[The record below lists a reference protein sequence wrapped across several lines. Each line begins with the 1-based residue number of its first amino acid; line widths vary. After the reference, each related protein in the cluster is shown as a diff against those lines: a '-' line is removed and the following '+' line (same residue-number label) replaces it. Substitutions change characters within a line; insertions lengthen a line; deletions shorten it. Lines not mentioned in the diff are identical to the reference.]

1 MKTLSET
8 KALRDLQKL
17 KTTYQSLVKT
27 NYEHKAQDCQMC
39 PTKGAC
45 CLDAHFVNVHITK
58 LEAIAIAKT
67 LALLSEEKQLEI
79 YARAAET
86 VKKYDLK
93 TSGDTFLKTFAC
105 PLFEKGIGCLV
116 HSSAKPA
123 PCIQHACYENKAD
136 LPPDQ
141 LQENVE
147 NQIER
152 MNKRT
157 YGNAFTWLALP
168 VWLALVN
175 PFAENFKPKN
185 KLSTDEYR

>member
-1 MKTLSET
+1 MKTLSRT
-8 KALRDLQKL
+8 KALKELQKL
-17 KTTYQSLVKT
+17 KAAYQSFVKI
-27 NYEHKAQDCQMC
+27 NYEHKAQDCQTC

-58 LEAIAIAKT
+58 LEAVAIRQT
-67 LALLSEEKQLEI
+67 LETLSEEKQREI
-79 YARAAET
+79 YERAAET

-93 TSGDTFLKTFAC
+93 TSGDTFARTFAC
-105 PLFEKGIGCLV
+105 PLFEKGVGCLA
-116 HSSAKPA
+116 HFSAKPA

-152 MNKRT
+152 LNKRT
-157 YGNAFTWLALP
+157 YGNTFAWLALP
-168 VWLALVN
+168 VWLDLIN
-175 PFAENFKPKN
+175 PFAGNLKTKE
-185 KLSTDEYR
+185 KLSTDKHR

>member
-8 KALRDLQKL
+8 KALRELQKL
-17 KTTYQSLVKT
+17 KTAYQSLIKT
-27 NYEHKAQDCQMC
+27 KYEHKAQDCRTC

-58 LEAIAIAKT
+58 LEAVAIRKT
-67 LALLSEEKQLEI
+67 LENLSEEKQREI
-79 YARAAET
+79 YARAAKT
-86 VKKYDLK
+86 VEKHDLK
-93 TSGDTFLKTFAC
+93 TSGDTFLTTFAC

-152 MNKRT
+152 LNKRT

-168 VWLALVN
+168 IWLSLVN
-175 PFAENFKPKN
+175 PFAKN
-185 KLSTDEYR
+185 LKSEE